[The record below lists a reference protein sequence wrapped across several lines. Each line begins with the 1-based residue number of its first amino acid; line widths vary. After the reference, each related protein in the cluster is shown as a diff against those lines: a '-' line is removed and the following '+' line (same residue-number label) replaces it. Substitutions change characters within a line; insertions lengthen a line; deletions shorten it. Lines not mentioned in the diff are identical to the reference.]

1 MYKANQYIQVL
12 TDTELAYYKQAGVP
26 VQKVK
31 IQFNKIITD
40 LVKGTLDSSLV
51 FSLLT
56 DQLSRSEL
64 VDFNNKLSQQV
75 DIVAGDADPLLLLW
89 AALDEYLE

>member
-26 VQKVK
+26 AQKVR
-31 IQFNKIITD
+31 IQFNKIVTD
-40 LVKGTLDSSLV
+40 LLNGTLAPSLV

-64 VDFNNKLSQQV
+64 VAFNNRLSQQV
-75 DIVAGDADPLLLLW
+75 DILAGDEDPLLSLW

>member
-1 MYKANQYIQVL
+1 MYRANQYIQVL

-31 IQFNKIITD
+31 IQSNKIITD

-89 AALDEYLE
+89 AALDEYLQ

>member
-26 VQKVK
+26 VQQVR

-40 LVKGTLDSSLV
+40 LVKGTLDPSIV

-64 VDFNNKLSQQV
+64 VAFHDKLNQQV

-89 AALDEYLE
+89 AALDEYLQ